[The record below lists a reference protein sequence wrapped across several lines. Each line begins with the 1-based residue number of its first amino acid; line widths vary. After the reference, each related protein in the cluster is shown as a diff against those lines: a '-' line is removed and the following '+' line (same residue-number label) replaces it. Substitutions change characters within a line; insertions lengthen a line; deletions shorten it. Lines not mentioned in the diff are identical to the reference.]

1 MGKYSRN
8 TANNGL
14 PLYDG
19 FLLTGCKKYLTVA
32 TEQIHYLLGRNPMGL
47 CYLTGCGTDTIKHP
61 HHRSSGFLEKAMP
74 GMLSGGPCNWLV
86 DETVKEI
93 FAKDTPPAK
102 SLADMTGSYSTNEVT
117 IYWNSAFVQLLAC
130 VYRVWGRNQE

>member
-1 MGKYSRN
+1 
-8 TANNGL
+8 
-14 PLYDG
+14 
-19 FLLTGCKKYLTVA
+19 
-32 TEQIHYLLGRNPMGL
+32 
-47 CYLTGCGTDTIKHP
+47 
-61 HHRSSGFLEKAMP
+61 
-74 GMLSGGPCNWLV
+74 MLSGGPCNWLV